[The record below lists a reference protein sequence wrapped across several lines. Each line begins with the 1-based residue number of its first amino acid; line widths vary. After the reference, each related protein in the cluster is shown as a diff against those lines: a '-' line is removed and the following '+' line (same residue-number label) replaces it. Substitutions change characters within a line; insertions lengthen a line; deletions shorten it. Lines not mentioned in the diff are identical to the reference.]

1 LIRGSNQRC
10 LYWILLNV
18 RFRLPELFRVPD
30 PPIVEAAMPDWEG
43 LWPLDS
49 DPVGRTAFD
58 HLHRFFNRGLVTW
71 REQYMQMLW
80 HQRERV
86 QFVESTITARN
97 NLLHNDASQDGVDEK
112 RVPFPCVCR
121 HKVDT
126 GLPNATRDFR
136 HSRTARG

>member
-1 LIRGSNQRC
+1 MYDFACQNCSASLIHRSWKLRCQIGKACGLSIPIRWAEPPLIICIAFSTRC
-10 LYWILLNV
+10 L
-18 RFRLPELFRVPD
+18 
-30 PPIVEAAMPDWEG
+30 
-43 LWPLDS
+43 
-49 DPVGRTAFD
+49 
-58 HLHRFFNRGLVTW
+58 VTR